1 MQILQ
6 DEILEPVRLSRV
18 NHLLGMNAKIFNPQK
33 ERALYNIAL
42 LVKANGDA
50 SQRYDKIHRLPF
62 GEYVPLRDILPF
74 LNHFAPYVYD
84 HSIRAGEKYTLRV
97 KVTDANST
105 QPKKDLKDLGVLVFL
120 APGIWQQRELATETG
135 DGVYQI
141 SFVPP
146 QQGVYYVF
154 FQSPSLGVLYNQLPP
169 LNIQATK

>member
-1 MQILQ
+1 MSK
-6 DEILEPVRLSRV
+6 LET
-18 NHLLGMNAKIFNPQK
+18 A
-33 ERALYNIAL
+33 
-42 LVKANGDA
+42 
-50 SQRYDKIHRLPF
+50 
-62 GEYVPLRDILPF
+62 
-74 LNHFAPYVYD
+74 
-84 HSIRAGEKYTLRV
+84 RAGEKYTLRV